1 MNLLKL
7 FNRNCKGMNP
17 ILCCVATAVI
27 LFCLFSCLLPFV
39 RRLIKRTFSE
49 GFTGA
54 SEFVFYHMNGCPHCT
69 NMMPE
74 WSKFES
80 NNDSGIKTRK
90 TEQGEAPDEVK
101 KYGITGY
108 PSLVLLDSNGDKIK
122 DYKGPRTANA
132 FAAFCSENS

>member
-1 MNLLKL
+1 MNFLNS
-7 FNRNCKGMNP
+7 FNKSCQGYMNP
-17 ILCCVATAVI
+17 LLCCVATTVI
-27 LFCLFSCLLPFV
+27 LLCLLSYVSQVF
-39 RRLIKRTFSE
+39 TE

-90 TEQGEAPDEVK
+90 TEQSEAPDEIK
-101 KYGITGY
+101 KHGIKGF
-108 PSLVLLDSNGDKIK
+108 PSLLLLDGNGDKIK
-122 DYKGPRTANA
+122 NYSGPRTAA
-132 FAAFCSENS
+132 GFSSFCSENA

>member
-1 MNLLKL
+1 
-7 FNRNCKGMNP
+7 
-17 ILCCVATAVI
+17 
-27 LFCLFSCLLPFV
+27 
-39 RRLIKRTFSE
+39 
-49 GFTGA
+49 
-54 SEFVFYHMNGCPHCT
+54 
-69 NMMPE
+69 MMPE

-132 FAAFCSENS
+132 FASFCSENS